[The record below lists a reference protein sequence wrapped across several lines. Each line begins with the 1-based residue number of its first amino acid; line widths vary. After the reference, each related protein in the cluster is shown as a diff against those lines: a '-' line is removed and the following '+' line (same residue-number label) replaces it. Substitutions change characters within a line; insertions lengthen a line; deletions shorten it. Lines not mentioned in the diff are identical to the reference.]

1 MVSTIA
7 QFIAQQI
14 MQGCLCQY
22 SASFIVNGQLFC
34 ISENSAIYQAQLTS
48 TDDKTALE
56 VHNITQQWVLSGPT
70 VTACGISFK
79 VDPNCSIV
87 VNKLGVTSCHS
98 HDESQPNNQLPAIAT
113 SVTLVAVVL
122 IVSVGSLIFFTL
134 YCLCRRKFKSD
145 SLG

>member
-14 MQGCLCQY
+14 VQGCQCQY
-22 SASFIVNGQLFC
+22 SANFIINGQIFC
-34 ISENSAIYQAQLTS
+34 ASENSVIYQAQLTS

-70 VTACGISFK
+70 VTVCGISFK

-87 VNKLGVTSCHS
+87 MNELGVASCHN
-98 HDESQPNNQLPAIAT
+98 ESQPNNQLLVITT
-113 SVTLVAVVL
+113 SVTLVGVVL
-122 IVSVGSLIFFTL
+122 IVSIGSVIFFTFYYL
-134 YCLCRRKFKSD
+134 RRRKVKSK

>member
-70 VTACGISFK
+70 VTVYSISFK
-79 VDPNCSIV
+79 ADPNCSIV
-87 VNKLGVTSCHS
+87 VNEVGVTSCHS
-98 HDESQPNNQLPAIAT
+98 ESQPNNQLPAIAT
-113 SVTLVAVVL
+113 SVTLVGVVL
-122 IVSVGSLIFFTL
+122 IVSIGSVIFFTL
-134 YCLCRRKFKSD
+134 YYLRRRKFKSK